1 MQKLAVLLI
10 GLIRNYII
18 LYFFWKALGF
28 MFQPISNIIAMINSF
43 VKKKAFSSKNEFIVE
58 ARRDIYVLI
67 SLMVYFFAY
76 FFLLTILAYPEV
88 FAFFLIMSFI
98 VGLGLFVTPLP
109 KRIRTKNYP
118 VTILSNYILPI
129 LYWGVVLLS
138 IYVVLPHYF

>member
-18 LYFFWKALGF
+18 LYFFWMALGF